1 MAEPTAEPAIT
12 ESEGSSGMPSAAGP
26 VATGEDVR
34 EALREV
40 IDPELG
46 LDIVSLGLVYGVMVG
61 EEGEAVISMTLTS
74 PYCPLGPMLESQV
87 HSATQFLPGI
97 REVRVNLVWEPA
109 WDPHTMASDEVKL
122 ELGLY

>member
-1 MAEPTAEPAIT
+1 MAEPRPET
-12 ESEGSSGMPSAAGP
+12 EAASAAEAQP
-26 VATGEDVR
+26 VAILRATGDDVH

-46 LDIVSLGLVYGVMVG
+46 LDIVSLGLIYGVKVDQ
-61 EEGEAVISMTLTS
+61 EGEAVVTMTLTT

-87 HSATQFLPGI
+87 HAATQFLPGI
-97 REVRVNLVWEPA
+97 RGVKVDLVWAPP
-109 WDPHTMASDEVKL
+109 WDPHTMASDEAKL

>member
-1 MAEPTAEPAIT
+1 MEDPKSEAEQPAQMGSEPQ
-12 ESEGSSGMPSAAGP
+12 P
-26 VATGEDVR
+26 VPGLTATGADVH

-46 LDIVSLGLVYGVMVG
+46 LDIVSLGLVYGVTVDNDG
-61 EEGEAVISMTLTS
+61 DAVVSMTLTT
-74 PYCPLGPMLESQV
+74 PFCPMGPMLESQV

-97 REVRVNLVWEPA
+97 RDVKVDLIWDPP
-109 WDPHTMASDEVKL
+109 WDPHTMASDEAKL

>member
-1 MAEPTAEPAIT
+1 MRPR
-12 ESEGSSGMPSAAGP
+12 GGP
-26 VATGEDVR
+26 VADDQQLPAASGSRGPAATPDDVKD
-34 EALREV
+34 ALREV

-46 LDIVSLGLVYGVMVG
+46 LDVVSLGLVYGVDVD
-61 EEGEAVISMTLTS
+61 EGGAATVHMTLTT

-87 HSATQFLPGI
+87 HAATQFLPGI
-97 REVRVNLVWEPA
+97 SDVRVDLVWDPP

>member
-1 MAEPTAEPAIT
+1 MTEAMSEPQELGGAGSQPQPAQ
-12 ESEGSSGMPSAAGP
+12 
-26 VATGEDVR
+26 VLKATGADIH

-46 LDIVSLGLVYGVMVG
+46 LDIVSLGLVYGVTVDPDG
-61 EEGEAVISMTLTS
+61 DAVVSMTLTT

-87 HSATQFLPGI
+87 HAATQFLPGI
-97 REVRVNLVWEPA
+97 RDVKVDLIWDPP
-109 WDPHTMASDEVKL
+109 WDPHTMASDEAKL

>member
-1 MAEPTAEPAIT
+1 MSQPATDGEGERPEPAPAAQLRA
-12 ESEGSSGMPSAAGP
+12 SED
-26 VATGEDVR
+26 DVR

-46 LDIVSLGLVYGVMVG
+46 LDVVSLGLVYGVSVD
-61 EEGEAVISMTLTS
+61 EEGVAVVVMTLTT

-87 HSATQFLPGI
+87 HTATQFLPGI
-97 REVRVNLVWEPA
+97 TDVHIDLVWEPP
-109 WDPHTMASDEVKL
+109 WDPHTMASDEAKL

>member
-1 MAEPTAEPAIT
+1 MAEVQTDSEEVAAATT
-12 ESEGSSGMPSAAGP
+12 EARPAAGP
-26 VATGEDVR
+26 MATGEDVH

-46 LDIVSLGLVYGVMVG
+46 LDIVSLGLVYRVVVDRDGD
-61 EEGEAVISMTLTS
+61 AVVSMTLTT
-74 PYCPLGPMLESQV
+74 PYCPMGPMLESQV

-97 REVRVNLVWEPA
+97 RDVKVDLIWDPP
-109 WDPHTMASDEVKL
+109 WDPHTMASDEAKL

>member
-1 MAEPTAEPAIT
+1 MTEATSEAEELDKGASQPQPAQ
-12 ESEGSSGMPSAAGP
+12 
-26 VATGEDVR
+26 VLKATGADVH

-46 LDIVSLGLVYGVMVG
+46 LDIVSLGLVYGVTVDPDG
-61 EEGEAVISMTLTS
+61 DAVVSMTLTT

-87 HSATQFLPGI
+87 HAATQFLPGI
-97 REVRVNLVWEPA
+97 RDVKVDLIWDPP
-109 WDPHTMASDEVKL
+109 WDPHTMASDEAKL

>member
-1 MAEPTAEPAIT
+1 MTDATSETEELEQATSQIQPAQ
-12 ESEGSSGMPSAAGP
+12 
-26 VATGEDVR
+26 VLKATGADVH

-46 LDIVSLGLVYGVMVG
+46 LDIVSLGLVYGVTVDPDG
-61 EEGEAVISMTLTS
+61 DAVVSMTLTT

-87 HSATQFLPGI
+87 HAATQFLPGI
-97 REVRVNLVWEPA
+97 RDVKVDLIWDPP
-109 WDPHTMASDEVKL
+109 WDPHTMASDEAKL

>member
-1 MAEPTAEPAIT
+1 MAEDPS
-12 ESEGSSGMPSAAGP
+12 ESEPSPKAASALK
-26 VATGEDVR
+26 ATGSDVH

-46 LDIVSLGLVYGVMVG
+46 LDIVSLGLVYGVTVDDTG
-61 EEGEAVISMTLTS
+61 DAVISMTLTS

-87 HSATQFLPGI
+87 HAATQFLPGI
-97 REVRVNLVWEPA
+97 RDVKVDLVWDPP

>member
-1 MAEPTAEPAIT
+1 MAEATSET
-12 ESEGSSGMPSAAGP
+12 EELGSAASQSQP
-26 VATGEDVR
+26 VQVLKATGDDIH

-46 LDIVSLGLVYGVMVG
+46 LDIVSLGLVYGVTVDPDG
-61 EEGEAVISMTLTS
+61 DAVVSMTLTT

-87 HSATQFLPGI
+87 HAATQFLPGI
-97 REVRVNLVWEPA
+97 RDVKVDLIWDPP
-109 WDPHTMASDEVKL
+109 WDPHTMASDEAKL

>member
-1 MAEPTAEPAIT
+1 MAEATSETEELGSADSQPQPAQ
-12 ESEGSSGMPSAAGP
+12 
-26 VATGEDVR
+26 VLKATGADIH

-46 LDIVSLGLVYGVMVG
+46 LDIVSLGLVYGVTVDPDG
-61 EEGEAVISMTLTS
+61 DAVVSMTLTT

-87 HSATQFLPGI
+87 HAATQFLPGI
-97 REVRVNLVWEPA
+97 RDVKVDLIWDPP
-109 WDPHTMASDEVKL
+109 WDPHTMASDEAKL

>member
-1 MAEPTAEPAIT
+1 MEGGGAEQA
-12 ESEGSSGMPSAAGP
+12 
-26 VATGEDVR
+26 ATGPQATPEDVR
-34 EALREV
+34 EALKEV

-46 LDIVSLGLVYGVMVG
+46 LDVVSLGLVYGVDIS
-61 EEGEAVISMTLTS
+61 EEGDATVHMTLTT

-97 REVRVNLVWEPA
+97 REVNVDLVWDPP
-109 WDPHTMASDEVKL
+109 WDPHTMASDEVRL

>member
-1 MAEPTAEPAIT
+1 MTEATSETEELGKAAPQAQPAQILK
-12 ESEGSSGMPSAAGP
+12 
-26 VATGEDVR
+26 ATGADVH

-46 LDIVSLGLVYGVMVG
+46 LDIVSLGLVYGVTVDPDG
-61 EEGEAVISMTLTS
+61 DAVVSMTLTT

-87 HSATQFLPGI
+87 HAATQFLPGI
-97 REVRVNLVWEPA
+97 RDVKVDLIWDPP
-109 WDPHTMASDEVKL
+109 WDPHTMASDEAKL